1 MFSAGRVGGLPRA
14 PTGDVTAPTAL
25 GTVTLCDATGQN
37 GRHCAGEERK
47 KKTLCYIRNMI
58 NVWDEYPLHQI
69 NIPLLSRVH
78 TTTF

>member
-1 MFSAGRVGGLPRA
+1 MFSAGRVTSLLQPLWELSRCA
-14 PTGDVTAPTAL
+14 MQLVK
-25 GTVTLCDATGQN
+25 TVGIAQVK
-37 GRHCAGEERK
+37 EERK